1 MIRSFLIL
9 LLIVMIL
16 PLSAMAQ
23 YQLQG
28 QKLSEANWKYQ
39 ALHVNRDRV
48 QEKNL
53 GWSYV
58 ISGGVGFLGGFAGQ
72 QIAKDP
78 FEKGAYTVFQSI
90 GIAAI
95 GYGLYRIYV
104 GSEDQ
109 NFFRILDQSD
119 LTVEQKER
127 MFRSYQAQKLELE
140 KNEKKIR
147 ALTHGLIALL
157 NLNSAAQQDAG
168 VVKDSLYFIGGVNLL
183 ACASYTWE
191 F

>member
-1 MIRSFLIL
+1 MMRFLL
-9 LLIVMIL
+9 MTFLAVIVV

-28 QKLSEANWKYQ
+28 QKLSEANWKFQ
-39 ALHVNRDRV
+39 SLHVNRDRV
-48 QEKNL
+48 QEKSL

-109 NFFRILDQSD
+109 NFFRILDMSD

-127 MFRSYQAQKLELE
+127 MFRAYQAQKLELE

>member
-1 MIRSFLIL
+1 MIRVFLMIL
-9 LLIVMIL
+9 LLLTVMPRTIQ
-16 PLSAMAQ
+16 AQ
-23 YQLQG
+23 NLEQG
-28 QKLSEANWKYQ
+28 KKLSEANWKYQ
-39 ALHVNRDRV
+39 TSQMSRDRAL
-48 QEKNL
+48 EKNL

-58 ISGGVGFLGGFAGQ
+58 ISGGIGFLGGLAGQ

-95 GYGLYRIYV
+95 GYGLYRTYV
-104 GSEDQ
+104 GSDDQ
-109 NFFRILDQSD
+109 NFFRLIDQSD
-119 LTVEQKER
+119 LTIEQKDR
-127 MFRSYQAQKLELE
+127 MFRAYQAQKLELE
-140 KNEKKIR
+140 KNEKRIR

-157 NLNSAAQQDAG
+157 NINSAAQQDAG